1 MAQNPCIEDRLQS
14 LLLGTWQP
22 VAALAAHAGVPTKTA
37 LAILQRRM
45 HDWHLD
51 CVRVRIDAHN
61 PVHCFRK
68 ASQTRILIM
77 NVWVPVA
84 ETTEEES

>member
-1 MAQNPCIEDRLQS
+1 MARTPCIEDRLQS

-37 LAILQRRM
+37 LAILQRKRD
-45 HDWHLD
+45 DWQLD

-61 PVHCFRK
+61 AVHCFRK
-68 ASQTRILIM
+68 ANPARVLVM
-77 NVWVPVA
+77 NVWMPVERVEDA
-84 ETTEEES
+84 E